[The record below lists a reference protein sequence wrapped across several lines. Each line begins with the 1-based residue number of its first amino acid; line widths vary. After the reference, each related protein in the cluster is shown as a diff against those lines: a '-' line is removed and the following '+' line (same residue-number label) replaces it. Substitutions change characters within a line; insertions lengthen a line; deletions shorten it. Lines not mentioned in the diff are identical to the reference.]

1 MTFIFRNKL
10 QKELNSEQLIKESLK
25 QQQKD
30 YKNNEAQNIKQL
42 KMWKDLQA
50 LFEVKK
56 RCLKAQIENNV
67 RNEYTINSKRDHL
80 VL

>member
-1 MTFIFRNKL
+1 M
-10 QKELNSEQLIKESLK
+10 
-25 QQQKD
+25 
-30 YKNNEAQNIKQL
+30 
-42 KMWKDLQA
+42 KMWKDLEA

-56 RCLKAQIENNV
+56 RCLREQIENKV